1 MLYPPVMLVKT
12 WLQLLQSD
20 MDKEAKNEVENKIVN
35 VFGSIEIAI
44 MYLQEK
50 VDA

>member
-1 MLYPPVMLVKT
+1 MQNPPVVLFKT

-20 MDKEAKNEVENKIVN
+20 MDKEAKNEVENKVLK

-44 MYLQEK
+44 MYLQENAD
-50 VDA
+50 V

>member
-1 MLYPPVMLVKT
+1 MLVKT